1 MIPQLNHIYK
11 CYWHTE
17 NPTEDDIYYV
27 NVIIGIEGNTIYGHC
42 IDTNSTSY
50 FDEDTSL
57 AVLLEWPLNTW
68 SDYEDGTFILLGTI
82 DDFPELFI

>member
-27 NVIIGIEGNTIYGHC
+27 NVIIDIEGNTIYGHC
-42 IDTNSTSY
+42 IDTNSTNC
-50 FDEDTSL
+50 FDEDTSP
-57 AVLLEWPLNTW
+57 AILLEWPLDAW

-82 DDFPELFI
+82 DDFPEWFI

>member
-27 NVIIGIEGNTIYGHC
+27 NVITGIEGNTVYGHC
-42 IDTNSTSY
+42 IGAGNTSY
-50 FDEDTSL
+50 FDEDINS
-57 AVLLEWPLNTW
+57 AEVLRWDLYDWN
-68 SDYEDGTFILLGTI
+68 DDKNGTFILLGTI
-82 DDFPELFI
+82 DDFPEWFI